1 MGTQPSSPKAG
12 IKLHPVKTIILK
24 SPISDSSSPLDQ
36 NKLPIANNSQ
46 IDHGIKQSKFKA
58 SFFNIVSMIPSN
70 NSLISNSNTSQTS
83 VISTLDVYENRDA
96 PENYYSLGSQEVHM

>member
-36 NKLPIANNSQ
+36 NKLPIANNSP